1 MKCLVPT
8 LQVCQAG
15 PSEASEEEATQACP
29 MLGYEGIPSAC
40 ANSPVTAPGQAELVY
55 QVIHSLP
62 HTWYAGPSAS
72 HYSYLASVYTDL
84 SRFTS
89 DVFGLM

>member
-1 MKCLVPT
+1 MKCLIPT

-15 PSEASEEEATQACP
+15 PSEASEEEATQAGP
-29 MLGYEGIPSAC
+29 TLGYEEIPSAC

-62 HTWYAGPSAS
+62 HTCLPGMPVRLPATI
-72 HYSYLASVYTDL
+72 LI
-84 SRFTS
+84 
-89 DVFGLM
+89 